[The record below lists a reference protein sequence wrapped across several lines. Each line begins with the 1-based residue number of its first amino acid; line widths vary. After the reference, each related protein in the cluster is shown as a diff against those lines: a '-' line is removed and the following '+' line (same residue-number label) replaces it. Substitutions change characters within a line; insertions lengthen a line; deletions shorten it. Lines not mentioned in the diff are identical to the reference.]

1 MYLGEP
7 HEHKDFPTTYNP
19 LPYNGFVTIPKAVG
33 QRRQFA
39 EAVAEV
45 AEQLR
50 PNVVRIQH
58 EFGDDWTGE
67 PSVFFMVILSDAA
80 SRRDRLLTIANE
92 VSTAL
97 VQQIAPLE
105 EWGVLPYFSFR
116 SQSEQAKLE
125 PSVA

>member
-1 MYLGEP
+1 MI
-7 HEHKDFPTTYNP
+7 
-19 LPYNGFVTIPKAVG
+19 VPKARA
-33 QRRQFA
+33 QRREFA
-39 EAVAEV
+39 TAVAQV

-67 PSVFFMVILSDAA
+67 PSVFFMVILSDAS

-97 VQQIAPLE
+97 VQQVAPLE
-105 EWGVLPYFSFR
+105 EWGVFPYFSFR

-125 PSVA
+125 PSLA